1 MKLRSDLQL
10 HKLGDKN
17 ILVDPKKDSLDT
29 DSVFTF
35 NETAVQ
41 VWLELQGKEFNIES
55 ITAFLLDNYEV
66 EEHVAER
73 DAKVLIKQF
82 ETQGFLI

>member
-29 DSVFTF
+29 DRVFTF

-41 VWLELQGKEFNIES
+41 VWLELQGKEFNVES

-66 EEHVAER
+66 EEHIAER
-73 DAKVLIKQF
+73 DAKELIKQF
-82 ETQGFLI
+82 GTQGFLI

>member
-10 HKLGDKN
+10 RKLGDKN
-17 ILVDPKKDSLDT
+17 ILVDPNKNREDT
-29 DSVFTF
+29 DRIFTF

-41 VWLELQGKEFNIES
+41 VWLELQGKEFNVES

-66 EEHVAER
+66 EEHIAER
-73 DAKVLIKQF
+73 DAKELIKQF
-82 ETQGFLI
+82 GTQGFLI